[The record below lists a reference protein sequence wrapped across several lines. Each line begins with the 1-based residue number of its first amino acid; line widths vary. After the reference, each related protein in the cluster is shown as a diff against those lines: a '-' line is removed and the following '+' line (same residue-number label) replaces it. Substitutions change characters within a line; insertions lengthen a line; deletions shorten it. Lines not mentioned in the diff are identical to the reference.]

1 MSPSRLE
8 APRGPGLPPTWG
20 GGVGH
25 LAQWLCLGD
34 AHSEPAGML
43 VASNPCLLFC
53 FLNKAPGL
61 SLNTTV
67 VGAITRSWSG
77 VFWEGS
83 GVQKKRGKEKPQTLG
98 EGEIRVE
105 TQKREEGRVSKRSP
119 GAEALLPTICP
130 ACS

>member
-1 MSPSRLE
+1 MLCLPAGWKHLE
-8 APRGPGLPPTWG
+8 DLGCLQPG
-20 GGVGH
+20 GGGGH

-67 VGAITRSWSG
+67 VGTITRSWSG
-77 VFWEGS
+77 MFWEGS

-105 TQKREEGRVSKRSP
+105 TQKREEGRYKEERK
-119 GAEALLPTICP
+119 IWN
-130 ACS
+130 